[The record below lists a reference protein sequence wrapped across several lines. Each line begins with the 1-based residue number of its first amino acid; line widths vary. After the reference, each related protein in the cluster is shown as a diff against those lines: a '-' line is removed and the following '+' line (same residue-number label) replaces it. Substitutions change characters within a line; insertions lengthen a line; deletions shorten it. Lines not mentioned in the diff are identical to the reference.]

1 MQTYT
6 FTHFKF
12 VGFCAVAILLSSIQ
26 PSQASSPSI
35 QLIGSNSG
43 KVATAHI
50 NTYDGRTYISGVVY
64 RRTNWSGPHVHIVL
78 VDSKGRAFAS
88 KTTTL
93 SGWQG
98 KPATNHRGSYT
109 ASFEPSEVAKASA
122 IQIKFLS
129 GLHAF
134 CEDSKKSSES

>member
-6 FTHFKF
+6 FTHSKF
-12 VGFCAVAILLSSIQ
+12 AGFCAAAILLASIQ
-26 PSQASSPSI
+26 SSHASSPSI
-35 QLIGSNSG
+35 QLIGTNSG
-43 KVATAHI
+43 KVATANI
-50 NTYDGRTYISGVVY
+50 KTYDGKTYITGVVY

-78 VDSKGRAFAS
+78 VDSKGKAFAS

-98 KPATNHRGSYT
+98 KPSTNHRGSYT
-109 ASFEPSEVAKASA
+109 ASFEPSEVAKASSV
-122 IQIKFLS
+122 QISFLS

-134 CEDSKKSSES
+134 CDDSKNASES